1 MRHRS
6 QVDDVSAPASRVR
19 RTGAIEWGVATRA
32 MAGEADSGDLELVE
46 SFSGGVLVGAV
57 DGLGHGREAAEAA
70 RLAASTLAG
79 HAFEPVASLV
89 RRCHNALL
97 ETRGVVMSLASFHSV
112 DSTIT
117 WTGVGNVAAI
127 LLRGGPSDHS
137 RRESL
142 LLRGGVVGFQLP
154 ALSEDVLAVAPGD
167 TLLLATDGVRPEFA
181 EGLVLGPPPQELAER
196 ILAQHLKGSDDALVL
211 VARFLEP
218 AA

>member
-1 MRHRS
+1 MS
-6 QVDDVSAPASRVR
+6 GPAGGVR
-19 RTGAIEWGVATRA
+19 RTGAIEWGVATQT
-32 MAGEADSGDLELVE
+32 MPGEADSGDLEIVE

-57 DGLGHGREAAEAA
+57 DGLGHGVEAAQVA

-79 HAFEPVASLV
+79 HPDEPVASLV

-97 ETRGVVMSLASFHSV
+97 ETRGVVMSLASFSSV

-117 WTGVGNVAAI
+117 WTGVGNVAAV
-127 LLRGGPSDHS
+127 LLRVGPGEHS

-154 ALSEDVLAVAPGD
+154 PLSEDVLTVAPGD
-167 TLLLATDGVRPEFA
+167 TLLLATDGVHPAFA
-181 EGLVLGPPPQELAER
+181 EGLLLGPPPQDLAER

-211 VARFLEP
+211 VAQVLGS
-218 AA
+218 AS

>member
-1 MRHRS
+1 MRNRS
-6 QVDDVSAPASRVR
+6 KVDHVTAPASRAR
-19 RTGAIEWGVATRA
+19 RTGAIEWGVATQT
-32 MAGEADSGDLELVE
+32 MAGEADCGDLAVVE
-46 SFSGGVLVGAV
+46 PFSGGVLVGAV
-57 DGLGHGREAAEAA
+57 DGLGHGSEAAEAA

-79 HAFEPVASLV
+79 RAFEPVVSLV

-97 ETRGVVMSLASFHSV
+97 ETRGVVMSLASFNSA

-117 WTGVGNVAAI
+117 WTGVGNVTAM
-127 LLRGGPSDHS
+127 LLRVGPSDHS
-137 RRESL
+137 RRNSL

-154 ALSEDVLAVAPGD
+154 ALSEYVLAVAPGD
-167 TLLLATDGVRPEFA
+167 TLLLATDGVRPDFA

-211 VARFLEP
+211 VAQFLES